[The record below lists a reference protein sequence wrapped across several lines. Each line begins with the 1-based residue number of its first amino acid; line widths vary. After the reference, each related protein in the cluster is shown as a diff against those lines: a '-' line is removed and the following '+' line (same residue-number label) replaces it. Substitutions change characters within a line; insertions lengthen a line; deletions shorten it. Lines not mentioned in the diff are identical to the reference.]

1 MKTFNH
7 SIVTVTTTVDGDAG
21 AEFFGYEPEVRYH
34 VRALGRGHWQV
45 VESHGHQWVL
55 RTAELQRT
63 FQSSDWVE
71 EYDFDGEPVHALQ
84 SVHVDRDTWWRW

>member
-1 MKTFNH
+1 MKFYNH
-7 SIVTVTTTVDGDAG
+7 SIVTVTTTVDGGG

-34 VRALGRGHWQV
+34 VRALGRGRWQV

-63 FQSSDWVE
+63 FKAADWVE
-71 EYDFDGEPVHALQ
+71 EYDSDGEPVHAHQ
-84 SVHVDRDTWWRW
+84 SVRSTRDPWWRW

>member
-7 SIVTVTTTVDGDAG
+7 FVVTVTTTVDGDAG

-34 VRALGRGHWQV
+34 VRALGRGRWQV
-45 VESHGHQWVL
+45 ECEDGSHTVM

-63 FQSSDWVE
+63 FRASDWVE
-71 EYDFDGEPVHALQ
+71 EYDFDGEPVHAHQ
-84 SVHVDRDTWWRW
+84 SVRSTRDPWWRW

>member
-7 SIVTVTTTVDGDAG
+7 FVVTVTTTVDGAAG

-34 VRALGRGHWQV
+34 VRARGRGGWQV

-55 RTAELQRT
+55 RTAELQRC
-63 FQSSDWVE
+63 FKASDWVE
-71 EYDFDGEPVHALQ
+71 EYDFDGEPVQAHL
-84 SVHVDRDTWWRW
+84 SVHVDRDPWWRW

>member
-7 SIVTVTTTVDGDAG
+7 FVMTVSTTVDGDVG

-34 VRALGRGHWQV
+34 VRSLGRGRWQV
-45 VESHGHQWVL
+45 VESDGHQWVL
-55 RTAELQRT
+55 RTAELQRY

-71 EYDFDGEPVHALQ
+71 EYDFDGQPVHAHQ
-84 SVHVDRDTWWRW
+84 SVHVQRDPWWRW

>member
-34 VRALGRGHWQV
+34 VRSLGRGRWQV
-45 VESHGHQWVL
+45 VESGGHQWVL
-55 RTAELQRT
+55 RTAELQRC
-63 FQSSDWVE
+63 FKSQHWVE
-71 EYDFDGEPVHALQ
+71 EYDFAGDPVYAHQ
-84 SVHVDRDTWWRW
+84 SVRVERDPWWRW

>member
-21 AEFFGYEPEVRYH
+21 AEFFGYAPELRYH
-34 VRALGRGHWQV
+34 VRALGRGRWQV
-45 VESHGHQWVL
+45 ESDGHQWVL

-63 FQSSDWVE
+63 FKPSEWVE
-71 EYDFDGEPVHALQ
+71 EYDFAGDPVHAHQ
-84 SVHVDRDTWWRW
+84 SVRVERDPWWRW